1 MAVNPEYKA
10 YVLDQL
16 SPLGPVMARAMF
28 GGAGIY
34 LDGFMFALITQA
46 DVLYF
51 RTSDANR
58 DEYKNAD
65 MGPFVTNKE
74 KGTVMPYHELP
85 LDIIEDGDDMCD
97 WARRAWDVAATEKA
111 AKKK

>member
-34 LDGFMFALITQA
+34 LDGIMFALITRA

-51 RTSDANR
+51 RTGDANR
-58 DEYKNAD
+58 DEYEDAD

-74 KGTVMPYHELP
+74 KSTVMPYHEVP
-85 LDIIEDGDDMCD
+85 PDVIEDSDDMCD
-97 WARRAWDVAATEKA
+97 WARRAWDVAKA

>member
-16 SPLGPVMARAMF
+16 APLGPVTARAMF

-34 LDGFMFALITQA
+34 LDGVMFALITRA

-51 RTSDANR
+51 RTGDANR
-58 DEYKNAD
+58 GNTRMQKW
-65 MGPFVTNKE
+65 G
-74 KGTVMPYHELP
+74 
-85 LDIIEDGDDMCD
+85 
-97 WARRAWDVAATEKA
+97 RS
-111 AKKK
+111 